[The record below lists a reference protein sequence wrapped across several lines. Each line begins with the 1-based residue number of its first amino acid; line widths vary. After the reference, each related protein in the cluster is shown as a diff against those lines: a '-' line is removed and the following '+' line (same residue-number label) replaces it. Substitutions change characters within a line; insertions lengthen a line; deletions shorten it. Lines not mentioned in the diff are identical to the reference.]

1 MDHNHKTIFYKGVL
15 VNKMKRT
22 NKWLPALLVLV
33 LALAVGLAGCG
44 GNQNAQPSDQG
55 QNNTG
60 DQGQTAKP
68 ADVQELH
75 LMLSDEPPALDAQ
88 ITTDQLS
95 ILLLGAVQ
103 EGLVRVNQDGI
114 QPGIAEKWDVSQ
126 DGLKYTFHLNKNAK
140 WSNGDPV
147 TAQDFSDAWERAAN
161 AENASQ
167 YASMITDYIK
177 GAKEYYDYTNYLVL
191 KKQYETDKATYE
203 KNNKQD
209 DGTVPTPDV
218 VAFGKP
224 VKDPQPVTWDQ
235 VGVKVVDPNTLEVE
249 LTQAVPYWLELT
261 SFPTYLPINKKFYEA
276 NKDKYAT
283 EPQYLLYNGP
293 FVLQEW
299 LHDQKVTLTKNP
311 TYWDANTVK
320 LEKITFDIVKDS
332 NTELNLYEAG
342 DVDRTGLTRE
352 QVPQYKDDPN
362 FKTFPE
368 MAHFYFEFNT
378 KVKPFDNAKVRKAI
392 SLAIDRKA
400 YVDTIL
406 NNGSEPA
413 YGLVPNGFLAYSGAT
428 KTFRELSEAKYGGP
442 LFKDDP
448 AQAKQLLAE
457 GLQESGIDPKS
468 FKFELLG
475 DDTDTARKGN
485 EFLKA
490 MWEQNLGI
498 KVDLVQVPFK
508 ERLKR
513 SREGNFQVVMSGWGP
528 DYNDPN
534 TWLFLFETNSPY
546 NDGKYSNK
554 TYDELVA
561 KARAAKTVD
570 ERVDY
575 FIQAEKVLIQ
585 DDMGIAP
592 VYYRNLASLQ
602 RPYVKGLFEKT
613 FGAQFEYKWAY
624 IEGKNQ

>member
-1 MDHNHKTIFYKGVL
+1 
-15 VNKMKRT
+15 MKRA
-22 NKWLPALLVLV
+22 NRWVAALLALV
-33 LALAVGLAGCG
+33 LALAVGLTGCG
-44 GNQNAQPSDQG
+44 GSQNAPAGDQG
-55 QNNTG
+55 KTG
-60 DQGQTAKP
+60 DQGNAAKP

-88 ITTDQLS
+88 ITTDTLS
-95 ILLLGAVQ
+95 LLVLGAVQ
-103 EGLVRVNQDGI
+103 EGLVRVSPDGI
-114 QPGIAEKWDVSQ
+114 VPGIAEKWDVSQ
-126 DGLKYTFHLNKNAK
+126 DGTKYTFHLNKNAK

-161 AENASQ
+161 AENAAQ
-167 YASMITDYIK
+167 YASMIADYVK
-177 GAKEYYDYTNYLVL
+177 GAKDYYDYTNYLVL
-191 KKQYETDKATYE
+191 KKQYETDRATYE

-218 VAFGKP
+218 VAYGKP
-224 VKDPQPVTWDQ
+224 NPNPSPVTWDQ

-249 LTQAVPYWLELT
+249 LNQATPYWLELNN
-261 SFPTYLPINKKFYEA
+261 FATYFPINKKFYEA

-283 EPQYLLYNGP
+283 EPQNMLYNGP
-293 FVLQEW
+293 FLLQEW
-299 LHDQKVTLTKNP
+299 LHDQKVTLVKNP
-311 TYWDANTVK
+311 NYWDAANVK
-320 LEKITFDIVKDS
+320 LEKITFDIVKDT
-332 NTELNLYEAG
+332 NTALNLYEAG
-342 DVDRTGLTRE
+342 DVDRTGLARE
-352 QVPQYKDDPN
+352 QVPQYKSDPN
-362 FKTFPE
+362 FQTFPE
-368 MAHFYFEFNT
+368 MVTAYFEFNV
-378 KVKPFDNAKVRKAI
+378 KEKPFNNAKVRKAI
-392 SLAIDRKA
+392 SMAIDRKA

-428 KTFRELSEAKYGGP
+428 KTFRDLSAQKYGGP

-448 AQAKQLLAE
+448 AAAKQLLAE
-457 GLQESGIDPKS
+457 GLKEEGMDPAT

-513 SREGNFQVVMSGWGP
+513 SREHNFQVVMSLWGP

-534 TWLFLFETNSPY
+534 TWIFLFESNGPY
-546 NDGKYSNK
+546 NDGQYSNPA
-554 TYDELVA
+554 YDDLA
-561 KARAAKTVD
+561 KKARAAKTVE
-570 ERVDY
+570 ERADFFV
-575 FIQAEKVLIQ
+575 QAEKVLI

-602 RPYVKGLFEKT
+602 RPYIKGLYEKT
-613 FGAQFEYKWAY
+613 FGSQFEYKWTY
-624 IEGKNQ
+624 IEGKNK

>member
-1 MDHNHKTIFYKGVL
+1 MNT
-15 VNKMKRT
+15 MKRA
-22 NKWLPALLVLV
+22 NKWVFALVALI
-33 LALAVGLAGCG
+33 LALSVALVGCG
-44 GNQNAQPSDQG
+44 SNQSTPPAGDQG
-55 QNNTG
+55 QQKG

-75 LMLSDEPPALDAQ
+75 MMLGDEPPSLDSQ
-88 ITTDQLS
+88 ITTDSLS
-95 ILLLGAVQ
+95 FIVLGAVQ
-103 EGLVRVNQDGI
+103 EGLVRVSPDGI
-114 QPGIAEKWDVSQ
+114 VPGIAEKWDVSD
-126 DGLKYTFHLNKNAK
+126 DGTKYTFHLNKNAK
-140 WSNGDPV
+140 WSNGDPI

-161 AENASQ
+161 AENAAQ

-177 GAKEYYDYTNYLVL
+177 GAKDYYDYTNYLVL

-203 KNNKQD
+203 KNNKKE

-218 VAFGKP
+218 VAYGKP
-224 VKDPQPVTWDQ
+224 NPNPTPVTWDQ
-235 VGVKVVDPNTLEVE
+235 VGVKVVDDYTLEVQ
-249 LTQAVPYWLELT
+249 LVQALPYWLELNN
-261 SFPTYLPINKKFYEA
+261 FATYYPFNKKFYEA

-283 EPQYLLYNGP
+283 DPQYLLYSGP

-299 LHDQKVTLTKNP
+299 QHDQKLTLVKNP
-311 TYWDANTVK
+311 NYWDAANVK

-332 NTELNLYEAG
+332 NTALNLYEAG
-342 DVDRTGLTRE
+342 DVDRTGLARE
-352 QVPQYKDDPN
+352 QVPQYKNDPN

-368 MAHFYFEFNT
+368 MTHFYFEFNT
-378 KVKPFDNAKVRKAI
+378 TVKPFNNAKVRKAI

-400 YVDTIL
+400 YVNTIL

-428 KTFRELSEAKYGGP
+428 KTFRELSAEKYGGP

-448 AQAKQLLAE
+448 VAAKQLLAE
-457 GLQESGIDPKS
+457 GLKEEGMDPAT

-475 DDTDTARKGN
+475 DDSDTARKGN

-513 SREGNFQVVMSGWGP
+513 SREHNFQVVMSGWGP

-534 TWLFLFETNSPY
+534 TWLFLFETGSPY
-546 NDGKYSNK
+546 NDGQYSNP
-554 TYDELVA
+554 TYDELVK
-561 KARAAKTVD
+561 KARAATKVE
-570 ERVDY
+570 ERADY
-575 FIQAEKVLIQ
+575 FVQAEKVLI

-592 VYYRNLASLQ
+592 VYYRNLAYLQ

-613 FGAQFEYKWAY
+613 FGAQFEFKWAY